1 MKAMARRERT
11 MAREARARTPFTAPG
26 LQLARARASAR
37 ARLEDEYDALMHS
50 GDDLA
55 QAGLEETDPVTRTG
69 RMQLETDPRRAAA
82 RLIIGSMGDHTLAN
96 LTDSESEDIAGA
108 LRQPRC

>member
-1 MKAMARRERT
+1 MMPKWLHGER
-11 MAREARARTPFTAPG
+11 
-26 LQLARARASAR
+26 AR

-69 RMQLETDPRRAAA
+69 RKQLETDPRRAAA
-82 RLIIGSMGDHTLAN
+82 RLIIGSMDS
-96 LTDSESEDIAGA
+96 DSESEDIAGA